1 VSDGGLLPGRATPE
15 GCRAWAEAR
24 QRADPTL
31 AAGTFRRLGRTDL
44 TVAKLGFGGYRTDAT
59 HPEHRQALYAALVEG
74 CNLLDTST
82 NYMDGG
88 SERLF
93 GEVLRQV
100 LAEGRIGRDQ
110 VVVVSKAGYIQGSNL
125 RRAEERKQA
134 GEPYPEVVEYAEG
147 CWHCIHPHFLADQL
161 DRSLARLGL
170 ESLDCLLLH
179 NPEYFLADARQR
191 GSLGVEA
198 ARDVFYQRIQRA
210 FLFCEL
216 MVREG
221 RIGWYGVSS
230 NTLPAP
236 RDDFSHVDLALLW
249 EAAHTAAREIHG
261 DATHHHFGVV
271 QFPYNLLESGA
282 LDLSNTPVGGQ
293 TVPVVEAA
301 RYFELGA
308 LVNRPLNAMHPNGTL
323 LRLATP
329 ETGKDEEEIRVALEE
344 ALLEVA
350 AAEGEIDQLL
360 AAHGVGE
367 RFVDGNL
374 FCLSRELHDAL
385 PQIQGVDQWHHI
397 AAQAVLPNI
406 NKMVR
411 FLHRNVS
418 GSAGEEWE
426 RARDDYLQAVNRLLP
441 AVEPVLLARALA
453 ANEPLRRRLAAVI
466 GPEGDAMTLSQ
477 IALQFVAST
486 PGVTTVLNGMRRV
499 RYVSDATACL
509 GMEDLPDVHA
519 LAAVMRE

>member
-1 VSDGGLLPGRATPE
+1 MSDGGLLPGRATPE

-31 AAGTFRRLGRTDL
+31 VGGTYRRLGRTHL
-44 TVAKLGFGGYRTDAT
+44 TVSKLGFGGYRTDEH

-93 GEVLRQV
+93 GEVLRQGV
-100 LAEGRIGRDQ
+100 AEGLIGRDQ
-110 VVVVSKAGYIQGSNL
+110 VVVVSKAGYIQGANL
-125 RRAEERKQA
+125 RRAEERKAA
-134 GEPYPEVVEYAEG
+134 GEPFPEVVEYAPG

-161 DRSLARLGL
+161 DRSLARLAL

-191 GSLGVEA
+191 GNQGVDA
-198 ARDVFYQRIQRA
+198 ARATFYQRIERA

-230 NTLPAP
+230 NTLPASS
-236 RDDFSHVDLALLW
+236 DDFGYVNLALLW
-249 EAAHTAAREIHG
+249 EAAQSAAREVHG
-261 DATHHHFGVV
+261 DGTTHHFGVV
-271 QFPYNLLESGA
+271 QLPYNLLETEA
-282 LDLSNTPVGGQ
+282 LTRANTPVGDQ
-293 TVPVVEAA
+293 TVPVLEAA
-301 RYFELGA
+301 RYYELGV
-308 LVNRPLNAMHPNGTL
+308 LVNRPLNAMHANGSL

-329 ETGKDEEEIRVALEE
+329 DPQAGDTDVQVALEE
-344 ALLEVA
+344 GLEEVA
-350 AAEGEIDQLL
+350 AAERAIDRLL
-360 AAHGVGE
+360 AANDVAS
-367 RFVDGNL
+367 RFVDGDL
-374 FCLSRELHDAL
+374 FCLSRELRGAL
-385 PQIQGVDQWHHI
+385 PQIQGVDHWHHI
-397 AAQAVLPNI
+397 AGQAVLPNI

-411 FLHRNVS
+411 FLHHNVAA
-418 GSAGEEWE
+418 SAGPEWE
-426 RARDDYLQAVNRLLP
+426 RVRDDYLQAVNRLLP
-441 AVEPVLLARALA
+441 VVEPALLARAVA

-466 GPEGDAMTLSQ
+466 GPVGEPLTLSQ
-477 IALQFVAST
+477 IALSFVTST

-499 RYVSDATACL
+499 RYVTDATACL
-509 GMEDLPDVHA
+509 GIEDLPDVHA
-519 LAAVMRE
+519 LAAATRE

>member
-1 VSDGGLLPGRATPE
+1 VNDGGLLPGRATPE

-24 QRADPTL
+24 HRTEPTL
-31 AAGTFRRLGRTDL
+31 ALGTYRRLGRTDL
-44 TVAKLGFGGYRTDAT
+44 TVAKLGFGGYRTDAAQ
-59 HPEHRQALYAALVEG
+59 PEHRQALYAALVEG

-100 LAEGRIGRDQ
+100 VAEGLIGRDQ

-125 RRAEERKQA
+125 RRVQERKQA
-134 GEPYPEVVEYAEG
+134 GEPFPEVVEYAEG

-161 DRSLARLGL
+161 DRSLARVGL
-170 ESLDCLLLH
+170 EALDCLLLH
-179 NPEYFLADARQR
+179 NPEYYLADARQR
-191 GSLGVEA
+191 GNVGVEA
-198 ARDVFYQRIQRA
+198 ARDEFYQRIQRA

-230 NTLPAP
+230 NTLPTP

-249 EAAHTAAREIHG
+249 EAAHTAAREVHG

-271 QFPYNLLESGA
+271 QFPYNLLESEA
-282 LDLSNTPVGGQ
+282 LDLPNTPVGDQ

-301 RYFELGA
+301 RYFELGT
-308 LVNRPLNAMHPNGTL
+308 LVNRPLNAMHPNGSL

-329 ETGKDEEEIRVALEE
+329 DPQEDAGELGVALEE
-344 ALLEVA
+344 ALEEVA
-350 AAEGEIDQLL
+350 AAEGVIDQLL
-360 AAHGVGE
+360 AEHGVSE

-385 PQIQGVDQWHHI
+385 PQIQGVDHWHHI
-397 AAQAVLPNI
+397 AGQAVLPNI

-411 FLHRNVS
+411 FLHRNVA
-418 GSAGEEWE
+418 GSAGSEWQ
-426 RARDDYLQAVNRLLP
+426 RVRDDYLQAVNRLLP

-466 GPEGDAMTLSQ
+466 GSAGDAMTLSQ
-477 IALQFVAST
+477 IALQFVTST

-499 RYVSDATACL
+499 RYVTDATACL
-509 GMEDLPDVHA
+509 AMEDLSDVHA
-519 LAAVMRE
+519 LAAAMRE

>member
-24 QRADPTL
+24 HRADPSL
-31 AAGTFRRLGRTDL
+31 AGATYRRLGRTDL
-44 TVAKLGFGGYRTDAT
+44 TVAKLGFGGYRTDAA
-59 HPEHRQALYAALVEG
+59 HGEHRQALYAALVEG

-100 LAEGRIGRDQ
+100 AAEGLVGRDQ
-110 VVVVSKAGYIQGSNL
+110 VVVVSKAGYIQGGNL
-125 RRAEERKQA
+125 RRARERQQA
-134 GEPYPEVVEYAEG
+134 GEPFPEVVEYAEG

-179 NPEYFLADARQR
+179 NPEYYLADARQR

-198 ARDVFYQRIQRA
+198 ARDEFYERVQRA
-210 FLFCEL
+210 FLFFEL

-236 RDDFSHVDLALLW
+236 RDDFSHVDLASLW
-249 EAAHTAAREIHG
+249 EAAQIAAREVHG
-261 DATHHHFGVV
+261 DATQHHFGII

-282 LDLSNTPVGGQ
+282 LNVANTQIGDQ
-293 TVPVVEAA
+293 TVPVTEAA
-301 RYFELGA
+301 RYFALGT

-329 ETGKDEEEIRVALEE
+329 DPQEDLGDLRVALEE
-344 ALLEVA
+344 ALQEVA
-350 AAEGEIDQLL
+350 AAESDIDHLL
-360 AAHGVGE
+360 AEHGVGE

-385 PQIQGVDQWHHI
+385 PQIQGVDHWHHI
-397 AAQAVLPNI
+397 AGQAVLPNV

-411 FLHRNVS
+411 FLHRNVA
-418 GSAGEEWE
+418 GSAGADWE
-426 RARDDYLQAVNRLLP
+426 RARDGYLHAVNRLLP
-441 AVEPVLLARALA
+441 AVEPVLLGRALA
-453 ANEPLRRRLAAVI
+453 ANEPLRRRLADVI
-466 GPEGDAMTLSQ
+466 GPGGDAMTLSQ

-499 RYVSDATACL
+499 SYVTDATACL

-519 LAAVMRE
+519 LVAAMHE